1 MGTSR
6 YKYWILKTA
15 AMVFNIARYAFIVT
29 SLFVAAEVSNPG
41 EPGQVTAPRDKQ
53 LTILFAGDI
62 MQHGPQ
68 INSAWDD
75 STQTY
80 NYNSCFQYIAPI
92 VSSKDIAIANLEVTL
107 AGKPF
112 TGYPQ
117 FSAPDELAVAAGNAG
132 FDILATA
139 NNHSCDRG
147 DEGVLRTIKVLD
159 SLGMKRTGTFADS
172 ADYRKNHPLIFTQ
185 NDIKVALLNYT
196 YGTNGLPFNYPAMV
210 NILEEQKVI
219 NDLAYTKG
227 LNPDFILVFFHW
239 GNEYELMPTEQQ
251 HQLAAVCR
259 EHGAD
264 AVIGSHPHV
273 VQPME
278 YHAADDT
285 TQRNHLLVYSLGNY
299 VSNQRDRYKDG
310 GAMVSFTL
318 LKTWNRKTII
328 DPEYHLTWVYT
339 PVEKG
344 KKNYYI
350 VPVNVPYKENQVLAS
365 SDLIKESRQPQD
377 LPGIG
382 VENNTKPNGNNDNL
396 QSENG
401 ILPWFDRE
409 AEHRLRNMDS
419 LDVNKM
425 NTFLNDT
432 RERLNQWPNAISEAD
447 YK

>member
-1 MGTSR
+1 
-6 YKYWILKTA
+6 
-15 AMVFNIARYAFIVT
+15 MVFNIARYALIVT
-29 SLFVAAEVSNPG
+29 SLFVAAEVSNNQG
-41 EPGQVTAPRDKQ
+41 IEQKNAPRDRQ

-80 NYNSCFQYIAPI
+80 NYSSCFQYIAPL

-117 FSAPDELAVAAGNAG
+117 FSAPDELAVAAWNAG

-147 DEGVLRTIKVLD
+147 DEGILRTIKVLD
-159 SLGMKRTGTFADS
+159 SLGMKSTGTFTDS
-172 ADYRKNHPLIFTQ
+172 VDYRNSHPLFFTQ

-196 YGTNGLPFNYPAMV
+196 YGTNGLTFKYPAMV
-210 NILEEQKVI
+210 NMIDEQKVI
-219 NDLAYTKG
+219 SDLEYTRSQ
-227 LNPDFILVFFHW
+227 NPDFILVFFHW
-239 GNEYELMPTEQQ
+239 GNEYELLPTEQQ
-251 HQLAAVCR
+251 QQLAAVCK

-278 YHAADDT
+278 YYPAIDT
-285 TQRNHLLVYSLGNY
+285 THRNHLLVYSLGNY

-328 DPEYHLTWVYT
+328 NPEYHLTWVYT
-339 PVEKG
+339 PIEKG

-350 VPVNVPYKENQVLAS
+350 VPVNLPYNDTQAIV
-365 SDLIKESRQPQD
+365 
-377 LPGIG
+377 
-382 VENNTKPNGNNDNL
+382 NGLDDKD
-396 QSENG
+396 
-401 ILPWFDRE
+401 IL
-409 AEHRLRNMDS
+409 RLRNMDS

-425 NTFLNDT
+425 NTFINDT
-432 RERLNQWPNAISEAD
+432 RERLNQWPNAIIEAD